1 MRNLDLNNL
10 KNITS
15 QELQYLIDSYF
26 LIQDDVDE
34 KNIVESMLDI
44 DRLNQEIFSSYIAF
58 STMCN
63 FACVYC
69 YEEGQTQ
76 RCHVMDKEEIEK
88 TIN

>member
-34 KNIVESMLDI
+34 KKHSRE
-44 DRLNQEIFSSYIAF
+44 YA
-58 STMCN
+58 
-63 FACVYC
+63 
-69 YEEGQTQ
+69 
-76 RCHVMDKEEIEK
+76 
-88 TIN
+88 